1 MALPHP
7 LKVQHD
13 NMITDDENNKYGID
27 VDAAMNAFGN
37 MTGISKEFGYE
48 QFRSSS
54 TLQNDEHMLS

>member
-1 MALPHP
+1 MVLPHP

-37 MTGISKEFGYE
+37 MASISKEFGYE
-48 QFRSSS
+48 QY
-54 TLQNDEHMLS
+54 DEHMLS